1 MQPKQFQYSTIVS
14 NQNFI
19 HTNLKKMKKVIII
32 SVSIFALS
40 AIFVAC
46 QKEIASKPN
55 ASKLTPV
62 TPGAQSVAAT
72 AEEANQIAL
81 VLNTNPL
88 ADFSKSSGGCIPVV
102 TYDPGPDV
110 YPRTVT
116 IDYGESCTSASGVT
130 RSGKIILKYSNDLAI
145 TGSQELTTYNNYYV
159 DGIKIEGGTKFANN
173 GEVGT
178 QGQIIYRLTYKNR
191 KSIQPDGGY
200 TNINGHHRV
209 IKRGEGSGYPGFPDG
224 DFRAT
229 GLLNY
234 TQFNSVSGV
243 TTQFTVATRPQ
254 DALIYKSGCD
264 WITKGKS
271 LYTYSDQTTAN
282 LDYGNGECD
291 NLGTFTKN
299 GVTTTIVLAP

>member
-1 MQPKQFQYSTIVS
+1 
-14 NQNFI
+14 
-19 HTNLKKMKKVIII
+19 MKKLIIA

-46 QKEIASKPN
+46 QKEIATKPTVSN
-55 ASKLTPV
+55 LT
-62 TPGAQSVAAT
+62 TGISGSQSATMT
-72 AEEANQIAL
+72 AEEANQIVL
-81 VLNTNPL
+81 VLSTNPT
-88 ADFSKSSGGCIPVV
+88 AEVSKLTSGCIPVV

-116 IDYGESCTSASGVT
+116 VDYGAGCTNTAGVT
-130 RSGKIILKYSNDLAI
+130 RSGKVILKYSNDLAI
-145 TGSQELTTYNNYYV
+145 TGSLELTTYQDYYV
-159 DGIKIEGGTKFANN
+159 DGLKIEGGTKFANN

-178 QGQIIYRLTYKNR
+178 KGQIIYRLTYKNR
-191 KSIQPDGGY
+191 KSTYTDGSY
-200 TNINGHHRV
+200 TSINGHHRV
-209 IKRGEGSGYPGFPDG
+209 VKRGEGSGYPGFPDG

-229 GLLNY
+229 GTLSY
-234 TQFNSVSGV
+234 TQYNAGTTR
-243 TTQFTVATRPQ
+243 TTQFTVATINQ

-271 LYTYSDQTTAN
+271 LYTYSDQSTAT

-291 NLGTFTKN
+291 NLGAFTKD

>member
-1 MQPKQFQYSTIVS
+1 
-14 NQNFI
+14 
-19 HTNLKKMKKVIII
+19 MKKLITA
-32 SVSIFALS
+32 SVSIIALS

-46 QKEIASKPN
+46 QKEITSKPN
-55 ASKLTPV
+55 GSNLTTTASTSQLT
-62 TPGAQSVAAT
+62 TMTTEQS
-72 AEEANQIAL
+72 NQIAL
-81 VLNTNPL
+81 VLSTDL
-88 ADFSKSSGGCIPVV
+88 KGDFSRNAAAGCLPVV

-130 RSGKIILKYSNDLAI
+130 RSGKIVLKYSNDLAI

-173 GEVGT
+173 GEVGV

-191 KSIQPDGGY
+191 KSIQADGGY
-200 TNINGHHRV
+200 TIINGHHRV

-234 TQFNSVSGV
+234 TQFNNVSGV
-243 TTQFTVATRPQ
+243 TSQFTVATRPQ
-254 DALIYKSGCD
+254 EALIYKSGCD

-271 LYTYSDQTTAN
+271 LYTYSDQSTAE
-282 LDYGNGECD
+282 LDYGNGVCD
-291 NLGTFTKN
+291 NLGTFTKD
-299 GVTTTIVLAP
+299 GVTTSIVLGP